1 VSADGACGGPRQ
13 QLEVDLS
20 DEEEVM
26 PVGDEVAAAAAG
38 SRGW

>member
-1 VSADGACGGPRQ
+1 MSADGACGGPRQ
-13 QLEVDLS
+13 QLQEDLS
-20 DEEEVM
+20 DGEEVT